1 MKLYFKEFD
10 CYKNKKPPEV
20 NDGFY
25 QPERFFDLARL
36 PTESLMNEF
45 AAFIIDRGNKLTY
58 KSLYV
63 DLKSYNLASEFFAST
78 YPSLSSLL
86 DLDLDTVLSEQ
97 EDFLIAR
104 EIKPIVKSNNTKG
117 YVYHPSI
124 YYIQKAFFF
133 IRPKDFI
140 YFKELECYKNADVK
154 SKTHY
159 TPESYF
165 DLDEAPKKLKD
176 EFARYIKA
184 RGAELDY
191 GSIAPE
197 KTNYTILCKFIKKV
211 FPRMD
216 TFEGVNRDHFIRKLK
231 VYLLKN
237 GYSLSSESTNQTT
250 GKTKVGESSIVKYAN
265 RILDFFLPDDGLFHF
280 EDDVWYVDRMDIEIR
295 NSKTHPIFSVNFNGI
310 CTSKMKDELKQ
321 ASMIRLAQVS
331 VSSVST
337 DISATRH
344 FSEFICYAYPKI
356 NSFTEVD
363 RDVLEAY
370 FIHLNTADDRRES
383 YSSELK
389 HLKSV
394 LTIIG
399 KITET
404 KALTRLFL
412 PEDFTRKIRKIP
424 RVYTD
429 SEIKRWN
436 EALKT
441 LEPQTGRIMVI
452 HELLGCRISETLT
465 LKSDCIT
472 KKDGIYFIHIDQ
484 NKVNRSFE
492 KPISEEIKALVDA
505 SIAYTTEKYGP
516 CEYIFVNHN
525 NPNNPMSYAALR
537 SRLEKMIYENDLR
550 DDNGNLFSP
559 KTHIFRHVFG
569 SKLCDLGLDDYQIA
583 ALLGHS
589 GTASVAFYRKM
600 SDKTLADNTASI
612 RSEKDNLINKYKG
625 GWTNG

>member
-1 MKLYFKEFD
+1 
-10 CYKNKKPPEV
+10 
-20 NDGFY
+20 
-25 QPERFFDLARL
+25 
-36 PTESLMNEF
+36 
-45 AAFIIDRGNKLTY
+45 
-58 KSLYV
+58 
-63 DLKSYNLASEFFAST
+63 
-78 YPSLSSLL
+78 
-86 DLDLDTVLSEQ
+86 
-97 EDFLIAR
+97 
-104 EIKPIVKSNNTKG
+104 
-117 YVYHPSI
+117 
-124 YYIQKAFFF
+124 
-133 IRPKDFI
+133 
-140 YFKELECYKNADVK
+140 
-154 SKTHY
+154 
-159 TPESYF
+159 
-165 DLDEAPKKLKD
+165 
-176 EFARYIKA
+176 
-184 RGAELDY
+184 
-191 GSIAPE
+191 
-197 KTNYTILCKFIKKV
+197 
-211 FPRMD
+211 MD
-216 TFEGVNRDHFIRKLK
+216 TFVGVNRDNFIRKLK

-583 ALLGHS
+583 AILGHS